1 MIDIT
6 LFGRAIE
13 QLETSLRYTK
23 SDLAKQDSGIAKQ
36 FRAAA
41 IQAFEFTYEACHR
54 MLKRYLQETEAN
66 PEDLDQLNFQ
76 DLIRLGFEKGL
87 LRNSWDEWQ
96 AYRKA
101 RGTTSHIYNEDLAE
115 RVFCVLPEF
124 LVEAKYLR
132 DQINKRQGKI

>member
-6 LFGRAIE
+6 PLERAIE
-13 QLETSLRYTK
+13 QLETSMQYTR
-23 SDLAKQDSGIAKQ
+23 SDLAKQDAGIAKQ

-41 IQAFEFTYEACHR
+41 IQAFEFTYELSYR
-54 MLKRYLQETEAN
+54 MLKRYLQEIEAN
-66 PEDLDQLNFQ
+66 PEDVDQFNFQ

-115 RVFCVLPEF
+115 KVFGVLPKF
-124 LVEAKYLR
+124 LTEAKYLR
-132 DQINKRQGKI
+132 DQINNREGKI